1 MTSTVHVIAYEFSIH
16 GLKTEVHTEIRAFG
30 YDYWFEINGA
40 KKIKSRN
47 KQKQPYDGSNY
58 TMTEF
63 IGLSIFGQKIRK
75 FRLWGDKSYAEG
87 V

>member
-1 MTSTVHVIAYEFSIH
+1 MSFNSGSTVHVIAYEFSIH

-47 KQKQPYDGSNY
+47 KEKEPYDGSKY
-58 TMTEF
+58 TMTQF
-63 IGLSIFGQKIRK
+63 IGQFSLHLLAQEHS
-75 FRLWGDKSYAEG
+75 L
-87 V
+87 